1 MKKPKRL
8 VQFEVHWIDGKVDII
23 EGKSVMDAFER
34 AGILIETA
42 CRSGECGLYRTKVLS
57 GDVFVCP
64 EGDGRRVADIV
75 LKSATY

>member
-34 AGILIETA
+34 AGIANYGCLNLID
-42 CRSGECGLYRTKVLS
+42 YYKKVEEVS
-57 GDVFVCP
+57 GD
-64 EGDGRRVADIV
+64 E
-75 LKSATY
+75 

>member
-34 AGILIETA
+34 AGIANYGCLNLID
-42 CRSGECGLYRTKVLS
+42 YYKKVEDPKN
-57 GDVFVCP
+57 G
-64 EGDGRRVADIV
+64 
-75 LKSATY
+75 Y

>member
-34 AGILIETA
+34 AGIANYGCLNLID
-42 CRSGECGLYRTKVLS
+42 YYKKVEE
-57 GDVFVCP
+57 V
-64 EGDGRRVADIV
+64 
-75 LKSATY
+75 K